1 MDKVGLV
8 PETFKSGKFKDM
20 LSGSRDPDNIP
31 EEERQMVQALIDETF
46 GKFKDVVEQGRTWA
60 NQKNSTTKNK
70 GRALEDDW
78 QSYAD
83 GRVLS
88 GSDAL
93 KLGFVDE
100 LGNFDDA
107 VTRTKSIAGMSDG
120 AKLVEY
126 QQRYDLSDLFRM
138 FGQTD
143 SKVVK
148 IELGMDMPK
157 LQAGQ
162 LYFLSPTFLH

>member
-1 MDKVGLV
+1 
-8 PETFKSGKFKDM
+8 
-20 LSGSRDPDNIP
+20 
-31 EEERQMVQALIDETF
+31 MVQALIDETY
-46 GKFKDVVEQGRTWA
+46 GRFKDVVQQGRAWA
-60 NQKNSTTKNK
+60 NQKNSATSDK
-70 GRALEDDW
+70 GRTLADNW

-88 GSDAL
+88 GTEAL
-93 KLGFVDE
+93 KLGLVDE

-107 VTRTKSIAGMSDG
+107 VTRAKSIAGITGG
-120 AKLVEY
+120 AKVVEY
-126 QQRYDLSDLFRM
+126 QQRYELADLLHM
-138 FGQTD
+138 FGKTD

-148 IELGMDMPK
+148 LELGMDMPK